1 VLSSQEQME
10 IIKGALAE
18 GYKGPI
24 FKLIEQANFKKQEEA
39 AQQEQ
44 PEQRKTGGLKDDFK
58 KKPLE
63 NPTPISS
70 KTQSSVDNIMS
81 TYFGHLDSTKRDQ
94 IANAIFLD
102 NNSIDRTRKLIESGN
117 LESISKSIGTNPLAT
132 RYFKGEDLGLLEKVK
147 LGNQM
152 KPVFKN
158 ISDSTGLS
166 GKRLIDDVFQD
177 TKDLQKEGFI
187 PRNKDLN
194 DTTAFK
200 VAGTLNNPDWA
211 TNVAAKTAGVNLSEF
226 SEYTPS
232 RRETGGLVQSYESKP
247 PSLEML
253 PTGNKVGKYDT
264 LENAGIYK
272 SGGFKKYHKGG
283 PAHTHTDPPKKKL
296 KTGVNSFVKGTPI
309 QDQYDDLIT
318 INELGAGNSR
328 TFTDDNRHNTL
339 INKMIN
345 KGTHGYDPKTGALIK
360 LDTPLKG
367 LSKEEEFM
375 GTRAYAEN
383 VASGNKG
390 FTSKKQDAQIK
401 KLPKEQQEKINAA
414 NYNLRKNLVGEQNE
428 KMVQNPLYY
437 APGVIAATAFGAPAL
452 AAAGE
457 ATFAGAGP
465 SVAAAWNTSIPGLT
479 ALGEGATIGNAI
491 NAGFATH
498 GAMNIGPD
506 VQDFVEDPSWEGAGK
521 IGMDALE
528 ITPVV
533 GPAFRTGVEGYTAA
547 KNVGKI
553 LTEET
558 ALKNA
563 YKLNPLAFKASKDKI
578 YRQVGKE
585 GYDNAIKESKVFAK
599 GQKEF
604 LENNPG
610 FDYAKERAAHLNKK
624 GFNLEKPSIAPFFKK
639 DELFFPK
646 TFKKGKGKTK
656 DSEIDYLFEGKV
668 SGDESLLPRYRDK
681 YDKVFNESGI
691 GVLKPEYNN
700 LSNFNLY
707 KKNWLQGYKKIKPTS
722 KELAA
727 TKKIQEQLR
736 KRTTYP
742 TQNSPSPLLPENA
755 PYLSKVINK
764 TPKDE
769 QIFRSFLDARKR
781 LKLEEGDIKHFDPQG
796 NPIINKSG
804 VDGNF
809 LTRPLT
815 PFDKNEL
822 TLGKQLYRKIGNKK
836 GLKDLIDKGGAQAP
850 APMRMNSGAT
860 VDTPFF
866 GGGKKPNE
874 NYGGLFAVETS
885 MPSKSK
891 YAWSSNVGGTRNHG
905 VAPFDKATGS
915 PVKNIPLDDLE
926 VFRKKWFSNSYKKL
940 DKENLQKE
948 LKSANLQ
955 EFSEKLYKYGI
966 RGYLADQILNDGD
979 LTGGKAVKLIEE
991 NFKNNK
997 ETKGDKELLKK
1008 QIKKQNG
1015 GIVSR
1020 KVLYNKVN
1028 SKKIKKRKR

>member
-1 VLSSQEQME
+1 MLSSQEQME

-44 PEQRKTGGLKDDFK
+44 PEQR
-58 KKPLE
+58 
-63 NPTPISS
+63 
-70 KTQSSVDNIMS
+70 
-81 TYFGHLDSTKRDQ
+81 
-94 IANAIFLD
+94 
-102 NNSIDRTRKLIESGN
+102 
-117 LESISKSIGTNPLAT
+117 
-132 RYFKGEDLGLLEKVK
+132 
-147 LGNQM
+147 
-152 KPVFKN
+152 
-158 ISDSTGLS
+158 
-166 GKRLIDDVFQD
+166 
-177 TKDLQKEGFI
+177 
-187 PRNKDLN
+187 
-194 DTTAFK
+194 
-200 VAGTLNNPDWA
+200 
-211 TNVAAKTAGVNLSEF
+211 
-226 SEYTPS
+226 
-232 RRETGGLVQSYESKP
+232 ETGGLVQSYKSEP

-253 PTGNKVGKYDT
+253 PTGDKVGKYDT

-283 PAHTHTDPPKKKL
+283 PAHTHTDPPKEKF
-296 KTGVNSFVKGTPI
+296 KTGVNSFVSGTPI
-309 QDQYDDLIT
+309 QDKDLVA
-318 INELGAGNSR
+318 NKEL
-328 TFTDDNRHNTL
+328 FL
-339 INKMIN
+339 ENK
-345 KGTHGYDPKTGALIK
+345 
-360 LDTPLKG
+360 
-367 LSKEEEFM
+367 
-375 GTRAYAEN
+375 
-383 VASGNKG
+383 
-390 FTSKKQDAQIK
+390 
-401 KLPKEQQEKINAA
+401 
-414 NYNLRKNLVGEQNE
+414 
-428 KMVQNPLYY
+428 
-437 APGVIAATAFGAPAL
+437 
-452 AAAGE
+452 
-457 ATFAGAGP
+457 
-465 SVAAAWNTSIPGLT
+465 
-479 ALGEGATIGNAI
+479 
-491 NAGFATH
+491 
-498 GAMNIGPD
+498 
-506 VQDFVEDPSWEGAGK
+506 
-521 IGMDALE
+521 
-528 ITPVV
+528 PVV
-533 GPAFRTGVEGYTAA
+533 GRSDHNENLLSWIIPSDKQQGTGKNTIYYEELANYYKGNQEYPYKYLSKSNYKPNKSKDKNADYMSINSQEFKDNIIKAFNNASVGDSKTGKSTIVNKNEVNARYVEGLDALGRFNIHKGSDEKGEYLSYYDKWDVGPLADKIGKPFEVYDRIYVKENAKQYRKGGFNKKSHGGIHETDPPKYESAVQKQIRENLNAEEYKKYNDKITARNKEANSATSVRDVKIKPTEKVGAFERITDILASPTTAFRYSVKNQPIPDNIPIDNPDRTVIDMVLDTVNPFAMGKYARQVGRDLEQGNKLDAA
-547 KNVGKI
+547 FNTLGAIPVLPAWAKKAELLNPGKTLKNVGK
-553 LTEET
+553 
-558 ALKNA
+558 N
-563 YKLNPLAFKASKDKI
+563 
-578 YRQVGKE
+578 
-585 GYDNAIKESKVFAK
+585 
-599 GQKEF
+599 
-604 LENNPG
+604 
-610 FDYAKERAAHLNKK
+610 LNK
-624 GFNLEKPSIAPFFKK
+624 EA
-639 DELFFPK
+639 
-646 TFKKGKGKTK
+646 
-656 DSEIDYLFEGKV
+656 
-668 SGDESLLPRYRDK
+668 
-681 YDKVFNESGI
+681 
-691 GVLKPEYNN
+691 
-700 LSNFNLY
+700 
-707 KKNWLQGYKKIKPTS
+707 
-722 KELAA
+722 AA

-781 LKLEEGDIKHFDPQG
+781 LKLEAGDIKHFDPQG

-891 YAWSSNVGGTRNHG
+891 YAWSSNVGGTRNYG